1 MRVDRC
7 LERGA
12 AVYTCTHVYVIVIAA
27 QIKRYNCQSNN
38 ELGCLLFRRLIKI
51 NSTNCARCYASITL
65 TMISF
70 SHPLCY
76 ARSLGNCSTRLS
88 REHYVSAAVLRL
100 LGEEH
105 TISNA
110 SWLAPG
116 QRSNPLPV
124 EALSSRILCE
134 HHNSSLS
141 NLDNTAKSFF
151 SEILYALL
159 EPDENRIIR
168 QVTVD
173 GDTLE
178 RWLLKACCGALAS
191 GNLIENNYPRVREL
205 PLSWLNI
212 LFTGT
217 PWEAGTGLHVRQAS
231 MRTHR
236 GYTIGPI
243 YVGETC
249 VGGGIEFSG
258 VELLILLDASVQK
271 LSLKQSTNE
280 VSSLIYRPGVIRFET
295 MTRVT
300 EIELRWQNWDPVES
314 VRYWRT

>member
-1 MRVDRC
+1 M
-7 LERGA
+7 
-12 AVYTCTHVYVIVIAA
+12 
-27 QIKRYNCQSNN
+27 
-38 ELGCLLFRRLIKI
+38 I
-51 NSTNCARCYASITL
+51 NFSHPRCYARL
-65 TMISF
+65 
-70 SHPLCY
+70 
-76 ARSLGNCSTRLS
+76 LGNCSARLS

-124 EALSSRILCE
+124 GALSSRILCE

-141 NLDNTAKSFF
+141 DLDNSAKSFF
-151 SEILYALL
+151 DEILYALL
-159 EPDENRIIR
+159 EPAENRPVR
-168 QVTVD
+168 RVTVD
-173 GDTLE
+173 GDALE

-191 GNLIENNYPRVREL
+191 ENLIENNHPQVKEL
-205 PLSWLNI
+205 PLPWLNI
-212 LFTGT
+212 LFSGT

-231 MRTHR
+231 MRPHR

-249 VGGGIEFSG
+249 AGGGIEFAG
-258 VELLILLDASVQK
+258 VELFVLLDASAQK
-271 LSLKQSTNE
+271 LSLEQSTNE

-295 MTRVT
+295 RTRVT
-300 EIELRWQNWDPVES
+300 EIELRWQSWKPVEGVLYRQAS
-314 VRYWRT
+314 A